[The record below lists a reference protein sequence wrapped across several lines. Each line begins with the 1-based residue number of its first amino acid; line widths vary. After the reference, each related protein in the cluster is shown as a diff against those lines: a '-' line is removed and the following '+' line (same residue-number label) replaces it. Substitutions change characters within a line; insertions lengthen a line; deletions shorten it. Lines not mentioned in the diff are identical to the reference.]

1 MISQIERLAF
11 LVVLPGIAALL
22 VAALPGGSSNPVA
35 IWCVAYWWQLFAA
48 CAVIY
53 YLLRVALFVAKKR
66 G

>member
-11 LVVLPGIAALL
+11 LVLLPGITALL
-22 VAALPGGSSNPVA
+22 VAVLSGSSSNPVA
-35 IWCVAYWWQLFAA
+35 IWCVTYWWQLFAA

-53 YLLRVALFVAKKR
+53 YLLRGTLLIVKKR